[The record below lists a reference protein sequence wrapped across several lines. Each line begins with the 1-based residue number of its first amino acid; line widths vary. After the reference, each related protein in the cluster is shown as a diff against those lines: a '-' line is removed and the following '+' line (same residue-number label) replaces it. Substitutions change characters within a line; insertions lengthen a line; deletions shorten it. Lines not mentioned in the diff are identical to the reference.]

1 MACGHRLVRRGEHYC
16 DHVARRLDSRVVL
29 ITGAGSGIGRS
40 TALLAAAEGA
50 SIAAVDAD
58 DQALDSTVGAIRID
72 GGQIAGRVADVT
84 DRRGLIVAI
93 DSLVARLGPLHGVFA
108 NAAILPPPAP
118 VEALDWQEWD
128 RVLEVNLTG
137 AVRTLVGALGHV
149 ADGGSLIAT
158 GSSMAIRPREGRIA
172 YVAAKAGV
180 HAAVR
185 ALALELAARRIR
197 VNVVAPGLT
206 DTPMVRRIPGHIET
220 GLRSVPLAEL
230 VPPEEVAALV
240 VYLLSDDSRHVT
252 GACSASMEVAPLVDS
267 IARIC
272 TTPGK
277 NLSPASRDTG
287 RRSWLPSTTLSADSG
302 ANRTPSSDHPGS
314 AFGSGLIRFQEVG
327 ERVRRQR

>member
-1 MACGHRLVRRGEHYC
+1 
-16 DHVARRLDSRVVL
+16 VARRLDSRVVL

-40 TALLAAAEGA
+40 TALRAAAEGA

-58 DQALDSTVGAIRID
+58 AQALDSTVETIAAA

-84 DRRGLIVAI
+84 DRRGLIAAI
-93 DSLVARLGPLHGVFA
+93 DSLVAKLGTLHGVFA

-118 VEALDWQEWD
+118 VEDLDWQEWD

-137 AVRTLVGALGHV
+137 AVVTLVAALGHV

-158 GSSMAIRPREGRIA
+158 GSSMAIRPRQGRIA

-220 GLRSVPLAEL
+220 GLQSVPLAEL

-240 VYLLSDDSRHVT
+240 VHLLSDDSRHVT
-252 GACSASMEVAPLVDS
+252 GAVFS
-267 IARIC
+267 ID
-272 TTPGK
+272 G
-277 NLSPASRDTG
+277 G
-287 RRSWLPSTTLSADSG
+287 RTAG
-302 ANRTPSSDHPGS
+302 
-314 AFGSGLIRFQEVG
+314 
-327 ERVRRQR
+327 